1 MIEIKDVCKSYDGK
15 KLANDHL
22 NLEIRDGEILGLL
35 GPNGAGKSTLLKGI
49 VGILSPDRGQITI
62 NGKTLAH
69 DKENYKREFAY
80 VSDNPDNLLRLTGY
94 EFLRFIA
101 DVYEV
106 PENIRLARVTE
117 LAGDFG
123 ILEKLNE
130 QINSFSHGMRQK
142 LMVIGALLV
151 DPNVWILDEPLVGLD
166 PKAAATMKQ
175 KMRAHANKGHIVLFS
190 THVLEVAE
198 KLVDRICVINQ
209 GKIAFV
215 GTVEELREKLNNNAS
230 LEDLFLE
237 LTDPDEADAVKA

>member
-1 MIEIKDVCKSYDGK
+1 M
-15 KLANDHL
+15 
-22 NLEIRDGEILGLL
+22 
-35 GPNGAGKSTLLKGI
+35 
-49 VGILSPDRGQITI
+49 
-62 NGKTLAH
+62 
-69 DKENYKREFAY
+69 
-80 VSDNPDNLLRLTGY
+80 LRLTGY

-123 ILEKLNE
+123 ILDKLNE

-175 KMRAHANKGHIVLFS
+175 KMRAHADKGHIVLFS

>member
-1 MIEIKDVCKSYDGK
+1 M
-15 KLANDHL
+15 
-22 NLEIRDGEILGLL
+22 
-35 GPNGAGKSTLLKGI
+35 
-49 VGILSPDRGQITI
+49 
-62 NGKTLAH
+62 
-69 DKENYKREFAY
+69 
-80 VSDNPDNLLRLTGY
+80 
-94 EFLRFIA
+94 
-101 DVYEV
+101 
-106 PENIRLARVTE
+106 
-117 LAGDFG
+117 
-123 ILEKLNE
+123 NE

-175 KMRAHANKGHIVLFS
+175 KMRAHADKGHIVLFS